1 MDTAKLTSPHP
12 GFKFNWFQTRLDH
25 MSLIK

>member
-1 MDTAKLTSPHP
+1 MDTAKSTSPHP